1 MKISEI
7 WKKYHM
13 VIIAGVIVAG
23 GVYLYKQHAE
33 NAAMAAVP
41 PAPATPPAAPAGTT
55 SFTGTQN

>member
-1 MKISEI
+1 MNITEI

-33 NAAMAAVP
+33 NAATAAVP
-41 PAPATPPAAPAGTT
+41 PATPPATPAAGTT

>member
-1 MKISEI
+1 
-7 WKKYHM
+7 M

-41 PAPATPPAAPAGTT
+41 PAPATPPAAPAVTT
-55 SFTGTQN
+55 SFTGTQK